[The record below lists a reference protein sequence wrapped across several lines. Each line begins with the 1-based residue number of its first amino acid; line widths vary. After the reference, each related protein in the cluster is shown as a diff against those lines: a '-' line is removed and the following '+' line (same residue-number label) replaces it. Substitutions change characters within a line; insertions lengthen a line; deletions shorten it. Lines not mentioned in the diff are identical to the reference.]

1 MPWQWAIVLIISP
14 RLMTRPRTISTLVL
28 CSLALPALLHA
39 QQQTEWEIKP
49 FPEQG
54 WVEYSWQTGL
64 TTATNGV
71 VVKYGGAVLTAER
84 LTLNQE
90 SGEALAEGKV
100 FIQRNEQIWTGERI
114 RYNFKTHEIQAEIF
128 RTGRPPL
135 FVAGEGLHAD
145 LTNGVYL
152 ARNAEITADDI
163 SEPAIKVRAQ
173 YIKII
178 PGQKVIA
185 HNAILYL
192 AGVPVFYFPY
202 YSRSLGPG
210 ANNFNFI
217 PGYRSKFGP
226 FLLGSYTWLLNEQ
239 LDGVVHLDYRERRG
253 GGAGPDFNYHL
264 GLWGEGTLKYY
275 YLHDQDPNAGGLTT
289 ISLPDNR
296 QRLYFSYQAAPA
308 TNLEIKALARYQSDI
323 GVLRDFFEG
332 EYRQNPQPN
341 SFLDVHKFWQNFS
354 LEAYAQPRVND
365 FYETVERLP
374 DVRLTGFRQQLGETP
389 VYYESE
395 SSAGY
400 YRFAE
405 TNGSLPGDFAAA
417 RADTFHQLLLPETFF
432 GWLNVT
438 PRVGGRFTYY
448 SKATGD
454 VATTNEVYRGVFNTG
469 AEVSFKASRVWP
481 GVQNKLF
488 EMDGLRHIIEPSINY
503 VFVPSPSH
511 ATNGLPQFDYELP
524 SLRLLPIEY
533 PDYNSIDSI
542 DSQNVMR
549 FGLRNK
555 LQTKRQGRV
564 EDLLNWDLYTDWR
577 LKPNRDQTTFAD
589 LYSDLAARPRS
600 WLKLESL
607 TRFDMA
613 SGNLR
618 LSFHTLTF
626 KPNNVWSWDI
636 GHFYVRDAV
645 QDTSTGLGQGNNLI
659 TSSMYYR
666 VNENWGLRATHH
678 FEAHDGRMEEQF
690 YSIYRDLRSWTAAL
704 TFRLR
709 DNGPGHPEDFTV
721 AFTFSLKAH
730 PRFGL
735 GSDSARP
742 YSLLGG

>member
-1 MPWQWAIVLIISP
+1 
-14 RLMTRPRTISTLVL
+14 
-28 CSLALPALLHA
+28 
-39 QQQTEWEIKP
+39 
-49 FPEQG
+49 
-54 WVEYSWQTGL
+54 
-64 TTATNGV
+64 
-71 VVKYGGAVLTAER
+71 
-84 LTLNQE
+84 
-90 SGEALAEGKV
+90 
-100 FIQRNEQIWTGERI
+100 
-114 RYNFKTHEIQAEIF
+114 
-128 RTGRPPL
+128 
-135 FVAGEGLHAD
+135 
-145 LTNGVYL
+145 
-152 ARNAEITADDI
+152 
-163 SEPAIKVRAQ
+163 
-173 YIKII
+173 
-178 PGQKVIA
+178 
-185 HNAILYL
+185 
-192 AGVPVFYFPY
+192 
-202 YSRSLGPG
+202 
-210 ANNFNFI
+210 
-217 PGYRSKFGP
+217 
-226 FLLGSYTWLLNEQ
+226 
-239 LDGVVHLDYRERRG
+239 
-253 GGAGPDFNYHL
+253 
-264 GLWGEGTLKYY
+264 
-275 YLHDQDPNAGGLTT
+275 
-289 ISLPDNR
+289 
-296 QRLYFSYQAAPA
+296 
-308 TNLEIKALARYQSDI
+308 
-323 GVLRDFFEG
+323 
-332 EYRQNPQPN
+332 
-341 SFLDVHKFWQNFS
+341 
-354 LEAYAQPRVND
+354 
-365 FYETVERLP
+365 LP

-400 YRFAE
+400 YRRRFAE
-405 TNGSLPGDFAAA
+405 TNGPMPGDFSAA
-417 RADTFHQLLLPETFF
+417 RADTFHQLLLPQTFF

-454 VATTNEVYRGVFNTG
+454 GATTDEVYRGVFNTG
-469 AEVSFKASRVWP
+469 AEISFKASRVWP

-488 EMDGLRHIIEPSINY
+488 EMDGLRHIFEPSINY
-503 VFVPSPSH
+503 VFVPSPGH
-511 ATNGLPQFDYELP
+511 ATNELPQFDYEVP

-607 TRFDMA
+607 TRFDLD

-626 KPNNVWSWDI
+626 KPNNVWSWDL
-636 GHFYVRDAV
+636 GHYYLRDAPLT
-645 QDTSTGLGQGNNLI
+645 TSTGLGQGNNLI

-678 FEAHDGRMEEQF
+678 FEARNGRMQEQF

-709 DNGPGHPEDFTV
+709 DNGTGPEDFTV

-735 GSDSARP
+735 GSDSVRP